1 MADNQISIPLD
12 QVNVQL
18 FCGNQNSNITT
29 LGIFF
34 PQLKLVARG
43 TILKAYGSLPELEE
57 FREKVSRMLN
67 YISIYNTFD
76 ETVIDQIVHTEDNI
90 DMKLE
95 KDKFILHG
103 IGGKGIK
110 PRTRNQKALVDSVY
124 NNDIVF
130 AIGPAGTG
138 KTYISLAL
146 AVKALKDRTIRRIIL
161 TRPAVEAGEHLG
173 FLPGDLQEKL
183 DPYMQPLY
191 DALEEMIPNIKLN
204 SLIEKK
210 VIQIAPIAFMR
221 GRTLNDAFVILD
233 EAQNT
238 TQKQM
243 KMFLTRMGMSSKFI
257 ITGDLGQIDLPV
269 QSKSGLRHASDL
281 FKNTQGIAIV
291 KLDRTDVI
299 RHPLVKK
306 IIKAYQKSDDSESD
320 L

>member
-1 MADNQISIPLD
+1 MAENQISIPLD
-12 QVNVQL
+12 QVNEQL
-18 FCGNQNSNITT
+18 FCGSQNSNITT
-29 LGIFF
+29 LGAFYS
-34 PQLKLVARG
+34 QLKLVARG
-43 TILKAYGSLPELEE
+43 STLKAYGSLPELEE
-57 FREKVSRMLN
+57 FKEKIDQMLQ

-76 ETVIDQIVHTEDNI
+76 ESVIDQIVNTKDSADI
-90 DMKLE
+90 KFE

-103 IGGKGIK
+103 VGGRGIK
-110 PRTRNQKALVDSVY
+110 PRTRNQKVLVDSVY
-124 NNDIVF
+124 KNDIVF
-130 AIGPAGTG
+130 VIGPAGTG
-138 KTYISLAL
+138 KTYISLAM
-146 AVKALKDRTIRRIIL
+146 AVQALKDRTIRRIIL

-243 KMFLTRMGMSSKFI
+243 KMFLTRMGTSSKFI
-257 ITGDLGQIDLPV
+257 ITGDLGQVDLPAH
-269 QSKSGLRHASDL
+269 SISGLRHASNL

-306 IIKAYQKSDDSESD
+306 IIKAYQKSDESD
-320 L
+320 TQ